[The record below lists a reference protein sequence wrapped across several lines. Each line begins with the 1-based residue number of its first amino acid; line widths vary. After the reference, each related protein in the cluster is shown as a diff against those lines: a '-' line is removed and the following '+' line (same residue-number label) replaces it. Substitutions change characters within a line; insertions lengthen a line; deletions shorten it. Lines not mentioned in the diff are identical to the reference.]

1 MTDPGL
7 DFPSKTVSKAF
18 IDVSNSFIVLILM
31 IKLNA
36 FR

>member
-7 DFPSKTVSKAF
+7 DFPSKTVSTF
-18 IDVSNSFIVLILM
+18 IDVSNSFIILILM
-31 IKLNA
+31 NQLNA